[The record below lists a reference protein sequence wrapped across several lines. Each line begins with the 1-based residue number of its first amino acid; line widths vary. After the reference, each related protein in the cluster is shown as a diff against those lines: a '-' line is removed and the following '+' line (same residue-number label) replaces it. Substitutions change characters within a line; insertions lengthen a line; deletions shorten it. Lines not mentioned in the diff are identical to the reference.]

1 MVRHHPNKQVAK
13 ISSSL
18 PSNNNNKQKDC
29 SLLTEAELDRKIT
42 LATEGFTTNKFCE
55 LILIDCSYCGSNTGY
70 DDDKKSKGYWYSL
83 VTRDNKTCLYF
94 VCSNCYAKQT
104 DKYLEWNPIIINTK
118 SQNRN
123 ELEHKTKNFCHNP
136 ILT

>member
-1 MVRHHPNKQVAK
+1 MH
-13 ISSSL
+13 I
-18 PSNNNNKQKDC
+18 PSCLQ
-29 SLLTEAELDRKIT
+29 IV
-42 LATEGFTTNKFCE
+42 
-55 LILIDCSYCGSNTGY
+55 Y
-70 DDDKKSKGYWYSL
+70 YWYSL

-123 ELEHKTKNFCHNP
+123 ELEHKSGVMHSKYA
-136 ILT
+136 L

>member
-1 MVRHHPNKQVAK
+1 M
-13 ISSSL
+13 
-18 PSNNNNKQKDC
+18 
-29 SLLTEAELDRKIT
+29 
-42 LATEGFTTNKFCE
+42 TNRV
-55 LILIDCSYCGSNTGY
+55 CSYCGSNTDY
-70 DDDKKSKGYWYSL
+70 DGGHWYSL
-83 VTRDNKTCLYF
+83 ATSGRRCLYF
-94 VCSNCYAKQT
+94 LCSNCYAKQT

>member
-1 MVRHHPNKQVAK
+1 MYRTTCSHKQSTVKTCNGNRIFYKRLFSYALGD
-13 ISSSL
+13 IGRIHGGIIMI
-18 PSNNNNKQKDC
+18 N
-29 SLLTEAELDRKIT
+29 RV
-42 LATEGFTTNKFCE
+42 
-55 LILIDCSYCGSNTGY
+55 CSYCGSNTGY

-123 ELEHKTKNFCHNP
+123 EVEHKTKNFCHNP